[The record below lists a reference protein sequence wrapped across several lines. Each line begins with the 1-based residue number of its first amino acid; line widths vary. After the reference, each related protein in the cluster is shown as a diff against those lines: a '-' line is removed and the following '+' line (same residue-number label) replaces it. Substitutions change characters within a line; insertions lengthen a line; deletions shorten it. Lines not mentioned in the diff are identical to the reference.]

1 MQVIEG
7 VSGAEEVANLGL
19 LLGFLEAE
27 LAANHNFEFTQALL
41 RITLQVCMLSLYFTV
56 LSVP

>member
-7 VSGAEEVANLGL
+7 VSGAEEVADLGL

-41 RITLQVCMLSLYFTV
+41 RLTLQVCMLSQ
-56 LSVP
+56 